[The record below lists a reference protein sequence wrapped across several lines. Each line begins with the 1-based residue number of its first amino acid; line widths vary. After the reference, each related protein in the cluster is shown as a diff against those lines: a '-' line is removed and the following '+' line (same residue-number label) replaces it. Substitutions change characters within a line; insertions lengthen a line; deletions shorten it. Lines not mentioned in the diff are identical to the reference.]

1 MLLRFCII
9 QVLGDVLDDGEVR
22 FVEAAETLEAAK
34 RRIETLAASL
44 PGEYV
49 IYDQQTGARVSV
61 NAHRDGR
68 VRIRPR
74 RLGKL

>member
-1 MLLRFCII
+1 MLLRFCIV
-9 QVLGDVLDDGEVR
+9 QVLGDVLDDGEIR

-34 RRIETLAASL
+34 RRIEKLAASL

-61 NAHRDGR
+61 NAHGERR
-68 VRIRPR
+68 VRTLPR
-74 RLGKL
+74 RSI

>member
-1 MLLRFCII
+1 MLLRFCIV
-9 QVLGDVLDDGEVR
+9 QVLGDVLNDGEIR

-49 IYDQQTGARVSV
+49 I
-61 NAHRDGR
+61 
-68 VRIRPR
+68 
-74 RLGKL
+74 L